1 MVHIEFHSYGRVPCP
16 QSKKSKQKLF
26 LNTSYYSFDHIKNY
40 EMCGTCSTVRRDEMC
55 LLGFSGV
62 S

>member
-1 MVHIEFHSYGRVPCP
+1 MKQISHLNIHMFMYMSFLLLTEYWSGDHN
-16 QSKKSKQKLF
+16 KK
-26 LNTSYYSFDHIKNY
+26 Y

-55 LLGFSGV
+55 LLGFGGV